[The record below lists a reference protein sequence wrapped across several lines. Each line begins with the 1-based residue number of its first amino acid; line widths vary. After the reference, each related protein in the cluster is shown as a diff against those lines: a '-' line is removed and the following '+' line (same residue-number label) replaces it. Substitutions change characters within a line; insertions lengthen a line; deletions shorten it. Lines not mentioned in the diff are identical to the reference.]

1 MITGWRIVKRR
12 HAAAA
17 FVGEGARLYGG
28 RWNSP
33 GVPAVYASESR
44 ALALLEVLA
53 GLGNTAGLD
62 AYVLIP
68 AHFPES
74 LVTAVNLGTLPEGWD
89 TYPPPSAAQG
99 VGNQW
104 IKEGASAVLKVP
116 SVLVP
121 GEWNYVLNPR
131 HPDFSAVRIGP
142 PEPLL
147 LDPRLLG

>member
-1 MITGWRIVKRR
+1 MVTIWRIVKGR
-12 HAAAA
+12 HAATA
-17 FVGEGARLYGG
+17 FDGEGARLYGG

-33 GVPAVYASESR
+33 GVAVVYASESR

-53 GLGNTAGLD
+53 GLGDTTRLD

-68 AHFPES
+68 ARFPES
-74 LVTAVNLGTLPEGWD
+74 LLTAVDPGTLPEGWE
-89 TYPPPSAAQG
+89 TYPPPAAAQG
-99 VGNQW
+99 VGDRW
-104 IKEGASAVLKVP
+104 IKTGVSAALKVP

-131 HPDFSAVRIGP
+131 HPDFGSVRIGP
-142 PEPLL
+142 PELLL

>member
-1 MITGWRIVKRR
+1 VVTVWRIVKGR
-12 HAAAA
+12 HAATA
-17 FVGEGARLYGG
+17 FDGEGARLYGG

-53 GLGNTAGLD
+53 GLGDTTRLD
-62 AYVLIP
+62 AYVLLP
-68 AHFPES
+68 ASFPES
-74 LVTAVNLGTLPEGWD
+74 LVTPIDLGTLPGGWD
-89 TYPPPSAAQG
+89 TYPPPAAAQG
-99 VGNQW
+99 VGDQW
-104 IKEGASAVLKVP
+104 IRESVSAVLKVP

-121 GEWNYVLNPR
+121 GEWNYILNPR

-142 PEPLL
+142 VEPLL

>member
-1 MITGWRIVKRR
+1 MVTAWRIVKSRL
-12 HAAAA
+12 ATAG
-17 FVGEGARLYGG
+17 FDGEGARLFGG

-53 GLGNTAGLD
+53 GLGDTTRLD

-74 LVTAVNLGTLPEGWD
+74 LVTVLDLRTLPGNWD
-89 TYPPPSAAQG
+89 TYPPPAAAQS
-99 VGNQW
+99 VGDQW
-104 IKEGASAVLKVP
+104 IKAAGSAVLKVP
-116 SVLVP
+116 SVLVQ
-121 GEWNYVLNPR
+121 GEWHYVLNPR
-131 HPDFSAVRIGP
+131 HPDFGEVRVGP